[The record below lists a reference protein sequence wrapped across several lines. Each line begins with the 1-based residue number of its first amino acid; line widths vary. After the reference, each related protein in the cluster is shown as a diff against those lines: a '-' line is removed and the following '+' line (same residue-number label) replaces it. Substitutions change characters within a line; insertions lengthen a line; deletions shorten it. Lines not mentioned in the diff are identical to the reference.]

1 MAAGRRIM
9 ELDPLSPVT
18 ASVMALMQL
27 SFGRRDEAL
36 ASARRAVELD
46 SAGPMPRAML
56 AMTELAS
63 GHPDVARRLA
73 TMAPHTPTTAPWIGW
88 VLGATGDRQDAADL
102 VREVQGQRGRHATAE
117 ITTAFVALGA
127 GDTTRALDALERAAR
142 AHEAIG
148 LVAPFGLPAYDA
160 IRGSPR
166 FAAVI
171 RAFGSHS
178 APFVRPASA
187 RP

>member
-1 MAAGRRIM
+1 
-9 ELDPLSPVT
+9 
-18 ASVMALMQL
+18 MQL
-27 SFGRRDEAL
+27 SFGHRDEAL

-88 VLGATGDRQDAADL
+88 VLGATGERQAANDL
-102 VREVQGQRGRHATAE
+102 LREVERERGRHATVE

-142 AHEAIG
+142 PPYVVG
-148 LVAPFGLPAYDA
+148 FVAPFGLPAYDA

-171 RAFGSHS
+171 RAFGVDP